1 VADLGV
7 AGHVRRGGLDE
18 RDHLFVLAGHHAP
31 QRTLRADHVN
41 PGMLRILDRLDDT
54 PAQII
59 TALGET
65 LVQTRLAV
73 ALLGDQTGFTGPAR
87 SLVYRWFTDPGS
99 RSIYRLHGRVFTA
112 QLRVVAAREGRGS
125 RAAGLADRLL
135 ELSPGFA
142 ALWTDHEI
150 GVRYRSH
157 HAAVP
162 DAARP
167 GPVPVA
173 TGLHRHA
180 RHRGPRESPA
190 PLGHRRPA
198 PEYLSARVLLVLPR
212 TAPMS
217 CGPSGGLY
225 EEATSRGR

>member
-1 VADLGV
+1 MADLGV

-99 RSIYRLHGRVFTA
+99 RSIYPVEDHRLHGRVFTA
-112 QLRVVAAREGRGS
+112 QLRVVAAREGRDS

-135 ELSPGFA
+135 ELSPEFA

-150 GVRYRSH
+150 GVRYTEQKKLLH
-157 HAAVP
+157 PEIGFITLQCQMLLDP
-162 DAARP
+162 DQ
-167 GPVPVA
+167 
-173 TGLHRHA
+173 
-180 RHRGPRESPA
+180 SQ
-190 PLGHRRPA
+190 
-198 PEYLSARVLLVLPR
+198 SLLVF
-212 TAPMS
+212 TATPGTEDHEKLQLLS
-217 CGPSGGLY
+217 VIGGQRLS
-225 EEATSRGR
+225 T